1 MINARFALQA
11 ILTLIAVAL
20 VFPVLGA
27 DAPPA
32 SLSTIPST
40 IPRID
45 AGIVIDGKL
54 DEPAWAD
61 AASFELAYETTP
73 GDNVTPAVRTIAR
86 MLYTGDAL
94 WLSFQSEDPDP
105 AAIRA
110 FLRDRDALW
119 NDDFVGIELDTFD
132 DQRRAYGFY
141 VNPLG
146 VQADLISEEATGN
159 EDTSWD
165 GLWTSAARITERGYD
180 AEIRIPFTTLRFQQ
194 GDDTKRWGARFLRIR
209 PRDFRYTYANS
220 RIERGASCNL
230 CALEKVEGF
239 TNVRQGRNLEIT
251 PTLTI
256 RHAESRTP
264 GGGWEGGTTEIEPG
278 VDVTWAPSS
287 NLTLNA
293 TLNPDFSQVE
303 SDQAQLDLN
312 SSFALFFPEKRPFFL
327 EGADYFNSLLNVV
340 YTRQIADPD
349 VGLRVTGRSG
359 RQAYGAVLAR
369 DTVTQ
374 ILLPGPLGSGF
385 RTLDEDADVVIG
397 RYRYDFDQ
405 SGGSG
410 QASLGAIATLRSGDD
425 YRSALAGIDGRWQRG
440 AHTLS
445 GQWLRSDTRYPA
457 ALGQADDTPAG
468 NAQVLRYNFG
478 NRHWSGNLSHTDID
492 EGFRADLG
500 FIGQVGYRKSVV
512 GGDRTW
518 HGKEGAAISRI
529 TLYADWDITHR
540 FDGQLLERELE
551 GNIRL
556 KAARQSD
563 MSLGALTRVRFWNG
577 ALFDER
583 WLYLYGEFTARPG
596 LRMGMFYRHG
606 TQLDLAASR
615 TGTVDQW
622 EPWLTLDLGRGIN
635 LNLNYTGQRLRRDGG
650 TAFRTHVV
658 DGRFSWQLDPRQRL
672 RLSVQGS
679 DVERDPILYDRPVRR
694 KGRDVAAQ
702 LLYSYKLNPRSALY
716 AGYSHGGYSDDVQTT
731 LADSTR
737 SLFLKLGYAWQP

>member
-1 MINARFALQA
+1 
-11 ILTLIAVAL
+11 
-20 VFPVLGA
+20 
-27 DAPPA
+27 
-32 SLSTIPST
+32 
-40 IPRID
+40 
-45 AGIVIDGKL
+45 
-54 DEPAWAD
+54 
-61 AASFELAYETTP
+61 
-73 GDNVTPAVRTIAR
+73 

-119 NDDFVGIELDTFD
+119 DDDFVGIELDTFD

-194 GDDTKRWGARFLRIR
+194 GDDAKRWGARFLRIR

-220 RIERGASCNL
+220 RTERGARCNL
-230 CALEKVEGF
+230 CALDKVEGF
-239 TNVRQGRNLEIT
+239 ANVRQGRNLEIT

-256 RHAESRTP
+256 RHAESRAP
-264 GGGWEGGTTEIEPG
+264 GGGWEGGTTETEPG

-385 RTLDEDADVVIG
+385 RTLDEDADVAIG

-405 SGGSG
+405 AGGNG

-457 ALGQADDTPAG
+457 TLGQADDTPSG

-478 NRHWSGNLSHTDID
+478 NRHWNGSLSHTDID

-512 GGDRTW
+512 GGERIW

-556 KAARQSD
+556 NAARQSD

-583 WLYLYGEFTARPG
+583 WLYLYGEYTARPG
-596 LRMGMFYRHG
+596 LSMGMYYRHG
-606 TQLDLAASR
+606 TQLDLTASR
-615 TGTVDQW
+615 TGTVDHW
-622 EPWLTLDLGRGIN
+622 EPWVTLDVGRGIN

-679 DVERDPILYDRPVRR
+679 DVERDPALYDRPVRR
-694 KGRDVAAQ
+694 KGRDIAAQ